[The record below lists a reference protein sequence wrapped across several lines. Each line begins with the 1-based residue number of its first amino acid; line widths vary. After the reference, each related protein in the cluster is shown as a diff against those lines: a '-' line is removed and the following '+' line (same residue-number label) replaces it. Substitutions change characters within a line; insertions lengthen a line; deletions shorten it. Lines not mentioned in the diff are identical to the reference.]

1 MKNKVNPID
10 AFNKLDHQFDV
21 FKKSNNIPADN
32 DRAGKMTPQHYQ
44 KLMIALGNRKKLDAG
59 TDIFKLSPGHYYG
72 NGLINSTW
80 PSGNDGVTLIDV
92 EEIPGGGFKQI
103 REIESV
109 SGTVYYYTTHTN
121 EAGVNH
127 DAPIGWTTQERR
139 ALLWQGDVSAVGSK
153 ITLTDRYSKYKKIG
167 ITVDDQNGHREVH
180 DVTLNNG
187 VGIVNTTNNYN
198 DSVIVASYEIELGFK
213 DNGCTINRN
222 TLYVVAGGGTNNIS
236 TDKDILSVIKI
247 EGIM

>member
-44 KLMIALGNRKKLDAG
+44 KLMIALGSRKKLDAG

-72 NGLINSTW
+72 TGLINSTW
-80 PSGNDGVTLIDV
+80 PSGSGGVTLVDV

-109 SGTVYYYTTHTN
+109 SGTVYEYTTHTN
-121 EAGVNH
+121 AAGVNH

-167 ITVDDQNGHREVH
+167 ITVDDHNGHREVH
-180 DVTLNNG
+180 DITLINSVG
-187 VGIVNTTNNYN
+187 VVNTTNNYN
-198 DSVIVASYEIELGFK
+198 SDVIVANYEIELGFK
-213 DNGCTINRN
+213 GDGCNINRS
-222 TLYVVAGGGTNNIS
+222 TLYVVAGGGRDNVS
-236 TDKDILSVIKI
+236 TDTDTLSVIKI